1 MDLLQRF
8 TVPWLFSR
16 TLLSNLNIFLKCMRF
31 IQHVSCSNFAPATD
45 VNVEIL
51 QDRHG
56 EPRHVLGR
64 AVDPGSTPG
73 AGHTVPLRSL
83 GGVRALGCPVVL
95 VCVVSVC
102 LCAQSRHSQ
111 PRKVWCAHKS
121 HPCPGREL
129 QMRVSGLTFQQVR
142 E

>member
-8 TVPWLFSR
+8 TVLWLFSR
-16 TLLSNLNIFLKCMRF
+16 MLLSNLNIFHKCMRF
-31 IQHVSCSNFAPATD
+31 IQHVSFNNFAPATD

-51 QDRHG
+51 QDQHG
-56 EPRHVLGR
+56 ELRHVLGCAPNAR
-64 AVDPGSTPG
+64 HS
-73 AGHTVPLRSL
+73 VPLEAWRCLSP
-83 GGVRALGCPVVL
+83 VRPV
-95 VCVVSVC
+95 VCVVNVC

-111 PRKVWCAHKS
+111 PWKVWCAHKS
-121 HPCPGREL
+121 HLCPGKEL

>member
-1 MDLLQRF
+1 MLQRF

-16 TLLSNLNIFLKCMRF
+16 MLLSNLNIFHKCMRF
-31 IQHVSCSNFAPATD
+31 IQHVSFNNFAPATD

-51 QDRHG
+51 QDQHG
-56 EPRHVLGR
+56 ELRHVPGC
-64 AVDPGSTPG
+64 AVDLAAHPMPGTLFPWKPWRCLSPC
-73 AGHTVPLRSL
+73 
-83 GGVRALGCPVVL
+83 CPVV
-95 VCVVSVC
+95 CVVNVC

-111 PRKVWCAHKS
+111 PWKVWCAHKS
-121 HPCPGREL
+121 HLCPGKEL